1 MSKRTPAPRG
11 SARGGTPRAT
21 PKKKGTKAGPSR
33 DRFVEEYLVDLNAT
47 QAAIRAGYS
56 PKTAR
61 SQGARLLAD
70 ANVAAAIAKAKA
82 ARAERVAL
90 DQDYVLDLLHEI
102 AEKCRGN
109 KKVTITRKGKDVAV
123 RIFDQAGANKAADLL
138 GKHFGMFVERI
149 GDPDGKPLAPATVTV
164 RLVRPRGDGG

>member
-21 PKKKGTKAGPSR
+21 PKKQGKAGPSR

-56 PKTAR
+56 KKSAH
-61 SQGARLLAD
+61 SQGARLLKDVEIAD
-70 ANVAAAIAKAKA
+70 RIATAQ
-82 ARAERVAL
+82 AERSERVKV
-90 DQDYVLDLLHEI
+90 DQDYVVALLQEV
-102 AEKCRGN
+102 AEKCAGRQQVTMTVRGAEVTA
-109 KKVTITRKGKDVAV
+109 KV
-123 RIFDQAGANKAADLL
+123 FDPAGAAKAAELL
-138 GKHFGMFVERI
+138 GKHLGMYVERI

-164 RLVRPRGDGG
+164 RLVRPRGDGA